1 MMDLVHRLHQQLSGG
16 PFPGDTPPILDG
28 LREIHDPIPLT
39 GWPAEL
45 LIGIALFF
53 LPALALLLLVWRR
66 RRRPTPPPLPT
77 PWEKALRE
85 LDEAS
90 CQRKPEQA
98 LTYMALVSQIL
109 RGYLEARFGITSTC
123 QTTDELLLA
132 LKGKCAGTIGLQTET
147 EICLRLADL
156 AKFAHLPP
164 EADALVEV
172 ESRIRRLIENSRPEA
187 AGESQ

>member
-1 MMDLVHRLHQQLSGG
+1 VMDLHQQLSAG
-16 PFPGDTPPILDG
+16 PFSGDTKSILDG
-28 LREIHDPIPLT
+28 LREIHGPIPLT

-45 LIGIALFF
+45 LIGTALFF
-53 LPALALLLLVWRR
+53 LPALALLFLVWRR
-66 RRRPTPPPLPT
+66 RRRPTPPPLPA

-98 LTYMALVSQIL
+98 LSYMARVSQIL

-132 LKGKCAGTIGLQTET
+132 LKGKCADSASLHSEI
-147 EICLRLADL
+147 EICLRRADL
-156 AKFAHLPP
+156 AKFARLPP

-172 ESRIRRLIENSRPEA
+172 ESQIRRLIEKSRPET
-187 AGESQ
+187 AGEGP